1 MNEIEQGINEMVK
14 NFEKIGYKHN
24 IRSVFS
30 DFVEI
35 AAISISNSVDRVHWK
50 EREQKY
56 LDTIK
61 KYDKTELNL
70 FAENFAKLVLVMNAC
85 VAVDDFKDILGT
97 IFEER
102 LNMGSERN
110 GQIFTPE
117 TVCKAMA
124 RMSFG
129 ENEKSLLE
137 KNYITVLE
145 PACGSG
151 RMIYAFAET
160 MKHGKFNYCKNLL
173 VTAIDIDR
181 TCALMTYVQLSL
193 YGIPALVLHGD
204 ILALE
209 EYSRWYTPVFV
220 VDGWVWKN
228 AAGMVQGRNADDER
242 LKMILEPL
250 YGSFRELFGY
260 GNTIEYP
267 KDNPTFSFSFDFEL
281 DMEQVTIFDQS
292 TI

>member
-35 AAISISNSVDRVHWK
+35 AAISISNSVDRVHWR
-50 EREQKY
+50 EREQEY
-56 LDTIK
+56 FNIIK
-61 KYDKTELNL
+61 KYEKEELNML
-70 FAENFAKLVLVMNAC
+70 VENFAKLVFVMDQC
-85 VAVDDFKDILGT
+85 VEEGHLKDVLGT
-97 IFEER
+97 IFNDR
-102 LNMGSERN
+102 LSMGSERT
-110 GQIFTPE
+110 GQVFTPE
-117 TVCKAMA
+117 NVCKLMGEI
-124 RMSFG
+124 SFG
-129 ENEKSLLE
+129 LNQKSFFEKD
-137 KNYITVLE
+137 YISVLE

-160 MKHGKFNYCKNLL
+160 MRENKFNYCNKML
-173 VTAIDIDR
+173 VTAVDIDR